1 MRTILACVLVLLTLS
16 ACATT
21 PITARYADD
30 VPASRLMQEAPLQE
44 RPNTGRLIVTRDG
57 GFMGSACAYVLYLDG
72 TPVARVR
79 GGERILLYVDPG
91 AHILST
97 HASGICGGGIAEVET
112 TVQINQAKRY
122 RIASG
127 QDGTLTIMPTAF

>member
-1 MRTILACVLVLLTLS
+1 MKPLSTFVLCALLLS
-16 ACATT
+16 GCATT

-30 VPASRLMQEAPLQE
+30 VPASRHVQAAALQE

-79 GGERILLYVDPG
+79 GGERVLLYVEPG

-97 HASGICGGGIAEVET
+97 HASGICGGGTAEVET
-112 TVQINQAKRY
+112 TVQMHQAKRY

-127 QDGTLTIMPTAF
+127 QDGTLTLMPTAL

>member
-1 MRTILACVLVLLTLS
+1 MTRLFFIVLLTLS
-16 ACATT
+16 VCGCATT

-79 GGERILLYVDPG
+79 GGERVLLYVDPG

-97 HASGICGGGIAEVET
+97 HASGICGGGTAEVEA
-112 TVQINQAKRY
+112 TVQMHQAKRY